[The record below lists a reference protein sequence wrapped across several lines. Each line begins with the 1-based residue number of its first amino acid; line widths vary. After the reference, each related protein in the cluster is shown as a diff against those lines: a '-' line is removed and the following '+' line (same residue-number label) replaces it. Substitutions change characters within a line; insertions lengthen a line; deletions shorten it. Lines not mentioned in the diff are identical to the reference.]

1 MSLSSY
7 NVRRRRSS
15 SSSSSS
21 SSKDRRLGSQNIHSF
36 NKLIFA
42 TDFGC
47 VTMATIHIQTL
58 PCGGA
63 KFRLF
68 GYEYMNVYVPVLGNM
83 NKYVERTNKK

>member
-1 MSLSSY
+1 
-7 NVRRRRSS
+7 
-15 SSSSSS
+15 
-21 SSKDRRLGSQNIHSF
+21 
-36 NKLIFA
+36 
-42 TDFGC
+42 
-47 VTMATIHIQTL
+47 MATIHIQTL